1 MRDNACYSSSSV
13 YDMRFS
19 FCRRLA
25 VFLWVLVSLPALAQ
39 LPSLLPAKPAKTPV
53 SNSVNDAAST
63 NPDKLLADAQ
73 KRLKDAQEAAARLQS
88 QLDQKGLS
96 DEARLEQLKQFNLR
110 QTLADRYAQ
119 QIDYLKQLQPL
130 DEKIADAKRAIETW
144 SPPAGSP
151 PWSVLD
157 GDAVR
162 YAMLSQENLVNQLT
176 RKIDSLAT
184 QILTLAREQAES
196 EVRMR
201 QLQEKLGDDPAK
213 LGDADRQQLDLAK
226 AQLALKGAILLRTDL
241 ERQVRE
247 KEKTLEQL
255 RYDLSAKTWNYY
267 GGRFILSA
275 ADLAKHK
282 ADIQSYM
289 DSDRAKELKALADLE
304 TAQARLAKAQRDFA
318 ALDQNKASP
327 QQRASAQAAL
337 DIAQV
342 REAAAQS
349 VVERLRQLIEMGGY
363 GIQAWDVRA
372 ELYATPKP
380 DASRVNEIAQRIQ
393 VGLLRVRQARDLV
406 QQTLSAKEQEAF
418 DLRDGFPMHRTL
430 EQKQVLEARLESVNV
445 QSDSAR
451 VILGA
456 LDKFEQFLTIIKLE
470 LGIKDQQQSWLER
483 VTGYGQIVVG
493 WTRSVWNYELFT
505 VDDTVIAD
513 GKEVRASRS
522 VTIGKSIGAIAILLF
537 GFLMVSWLIRSS
549 VSLAERRIGLKS
561 SSATLI
567 RRWLTVVATAT
578 LIVLSFNLVQ
588 IPLSV
593 FAFLGGA
600 LAIGVGFGTQNLLK
614 NLISG
619 IMLLVE
625 RPIRIGDLVAIDG
638 LKGRVTSIGIR
649 FSTIHSSDGVDTLI
663 PNSELVEKKLVN
675 WTYSNPDA
683 RREIR
688 LGVAYGSDVV
698 QVKNLLQAAALEH
711 QEVERSPAPN
721 VTLDDFGDNALIF
734 TLRFWIR
741 LDQGIDGARIDSD
754 LRCEIL
760 EKFAAVGIEL
770 PYPQRDIHVR
780 TSEPVP
786 VRITQDQG

>member
-1 MRDNACYSSSSV
+1 MGDNACCSTSSV

-19 FCRRLA
+19 FCRKIA
-25 VFLWVLVSLPALAQ
+25 VLLWVLVSLPALAQ
-39 LPSLLPAKPAKTPV
+39 LPALLPAKPAKAPTT
-53 SNSVNDAAST
+53 SATTDAASAT
-63 NPDKLLADAQ
+63 PEKLLAQAQ
-73 KRLKDAQEAAARLQS
+73 KRLNEAQEAAAQLQS
-88 QLDQKGLS
+88 QLDQKRLS
-96 DEARLEQLKQFNLR
+96 DDARLELLKQFNLR

-119 QIDYLKQLQPL
+119 QIDYLKQLQPF
-130 DEKIADAKRAIETW
+130 DEKIADVRRALDVW
-144 SPPAGSP
+144 SPPPGTP

-157 GDAVR
+157 TDSVR
-162 YAMLSQENLVNQLT
+162 YAMLSQESLINQLT
-176 RKIDSLAT
+176 RKIDSLAA
-184 QILTLAREQAES
+184 QILTLAREQSDS
-196 EVRMR
+196 EVRVR
-201 QLQEKLGDDPAK
+201 QLQEKLGNDPAK
-213 LGDADRQQLDLAK
+213 LGDAERQQLDSAK

-247 KEKTLEQL
+247 KERTLEQL
-255 RYDLSAKTWNYY
+255 RYDLSAKTWQYY
-267 GGRFILSA
+267 NGRFDLPP

-282 ADIQSYM
+282 ADLQSYI
-289 DSDRAKELKALADLE
+289 DADRNKELKALADLE
-304 TAQARLAKAQRDFA
+304 TAQARLAKARRDFA
-318 ALDQNKASP
+318 ALDQGKASP
-327 QQRASAQAAL
+327 QQRATVQAAL

-349 VVERLRQLIEMGGY
+349 IVERLRQLIEMGGY

-372 ELYATPKP
+372 ELYATPRP
-380 DASRVNEIAQRIQ
+380 DASRVDEIAQRVQ
-393 VGLLRVRQARDLV
+393 LGLLRIRQARDLV
-406 QQTLSAKEQEAF
+406 QQSLSAKEQEAF
-418 DLRDGFPMHRTL
+418 GLRDGFPMQRTPL
-430 EQKQVLEARLESVNV
+430 EKQVLEARLESVNV

-451 VILGA
+451 VVLGA

-470 LGIKDQQQSWLER
+470 LGIKDQQQTLLER
-483 VTGYGQIVVG
+483 VTGYGQRVVG
-493 WTRSVWNYELFT
+493 WTKSLWNFELFT

-522 VTIGKSIGAIAILLF
+522 VTVGKSIGAIAILLF
-537 GFLMVSWLIRSS
+537 GFVMVSWLIRNS
-549 VSLAERRIGLKS
+549 VALAERRIGLKS

-688 LGVAYGSDVV
+688 LGVAYGADVV

-760 EKFAAVGIEL
+760 DKFAAVGIEL